1 MSSKQTN
8 NKTFEK
14 RSIYRHDDS
23 GKVFLACLIIPL
35 AISILISVIIA
46 QIANQHDIEPT
57 EITSNMWFLTGYA
70 ILNFIIYISIYLIYN
85 KVCKIE
91 YKAVNLKFKMPWHT
105 YLIII
110 AVGIISLFG
119 IQYFIGAVDNLLA
132 LIGFPLQEGTSI
144 NPTDFGTFM
153 LAVFVLALLPAIAE
167 ELIFRGIIFNGL
179 RTKFNETGAILI
191 SAIMFSLMHGSF
203 QQFVY
208 PFILGSIMAWL
219 VIRTGSIFSS
229 MLVHFINN
237 FLVVMFAYIQN
248 ATGWS
253 MDLPRE
259 WWFYLLAFALLFVT
273 ASILILIDKYYFK
286 HKSKEQSEIQ
296 KGRTSPYIFVS
307 IVVAVIIL
315 IIKTIVS
322 FA

>member
-1 MSSKQTN
+1 MDNKQIT

-14 RSIYRHDDS
+14 RSIYKHDDS
-23 GKVFLACLIIPL
+23 GKVFLACLIVPL
-35 AISILISVIIA
+35 AFNIFISIIIY
-46 QIANQHDIEPT
+46 QIAIQCDIDAL
-57 EITSNMWFLTGYA
+57 EITSNTWFLTGYT

-85 KVCKIE
+85 KVCKID
-91 YKAVNLKFKMPWHT
+91 YKAVNLKFKLPWHT

-110 AVGIISLFG
+110 AIGFISLFG
-119 IQYFIGAVDNLLA
+119 IQYFIGVIDDLLSV
-132 LIGFPLQEGTSI
+132 IGFPLQKETTI
-144 NPTDFGTFM
+144 NNFGTFV
-153 LAVFVLALLPAIAE
+153 LAVFVLALLPSIAE
-167 ELIFRGIIFNGL
+167 ELIFRGMILNGL

-237 FLVVMFAYIQN
+237 FLVVLFAYIQN
-248 ATGWS
+248 VTGWS
-253 MDLPRE
+253 MALPNE
-259 WWFYLLAFALLFVT
+259 WWSYLIAFALLFIT
-273 ASILILIDKYYFK
+273 AGILIIIDKFYFK
-286 HKSKEQSEIQ
+286 HKNKEQVEIQ
-296 KGRTSPYIFVS
+296 NGRISPYIFVS
-307 IVVAVIIL
+307 IIVAVIIL
-315 IIKTIVS
+315 IVKTITL

>member
-70 ILNFIIYISIYLIYN
+70 ILNFIVYISIYLIYN

-91 YKAVNLKFKMPWHT
+91 YKAVKLKLKMPWHT
-105 YLIII
+105 YLIIF

-119 IQYFIGAVDNLLA
+119 IQYFIGAVDDFLE
-132 LIGFPLQEGTSI
+132 LIGFNLQEGTSI
-144 NPTDFGTFM
+144 NPTNFGSFT

-191 SAIMFSLMHGSF
+191 SAIMFSLMHSSF

-248 ATGWS
+248 VTGWS